1 MAQLKQ
7 VNATGIEY
15 KIQNNCLGK
24 EIVMQ
29 LPCMRKEVEFCI
41 YSFNK
46 DSKYIW
52 LQGDNK
58 CLAINRE
65 TGIAKFSNKGSCPM
79 DYYLI
84 YKPTHE
90 ITFNKQII
98 TDIEKALNVDSR
110 YNLEDGTLTA
120 TICGK

>member
-1 MAQLKQ
+1 MAELKQ
-7 VNATGIEY
+7 VNATSVEY
-15 KIQNNCLGK
+15 EIKNNCLGK

-29 LPCMRKEVEFCI
+29 LPNMRKSDKFCI
-41 YSFNK
+41 YSFTK

-52 LQGDNK
+52 LQGDKK

-65 TGIAKFSNKGSCPM
+65 TGIAKFSNKGNAPM